1 MKRIY
6 TTFGGIQSQP
16 RAARGRRVAQFI
28 YEDVPLE
35 LRDLGGLGMQGL
47 ARTLSGSE
55 VDCTA
60 TPDDEVCKAFYAQT
74 DIEMPG
80 MDMRRPKATVTPG
93 SRITVPVKPLRS
105 ASAGV
110 SGSKKTLIAVAASA
124 AILGAVYLMT
134 RKR

>member
-1 MKRIY
+1 MRHKVYSTI
-6 TTFGGIQSQP
+6 GGIQSQP
-16 RAARGRRVAQFI
+16 RAARGRRVARFI

-80 MDMRRPKATVTPG
+80 MDMRRPKAIVTPG
-93 SRITVPVKPLRS
+93 SRITVPVKA

-124 AILGAVYLMT
+124 AILGAAYLLT
-134 RKR
+134 RKRR